1 MAIAMAEI
9 SPWPNLT
16 LHLSY
21 VVSCAEPEPL
31 GEEGRETKF
40 PRREAFG
47 NPTPIRRS
55 NLHLKSRRTIFSWE
69 RHR

>member
-1 MAIAMAEI
+1 MAMAMAEI

-31 GEEGRETKF
+31 GEGGR
-40 PRREAFG
+40 RSSLRGNAFG
-47 NPTPIRRS
+47 NPILIRRS
-55 NLHLKSRRTIFSWE
+55 KVHLISRRTIFSWE
-69 RHR
+69 HPR

>member
-1 MAIAMAEI
+1 MAMAMAEI

-31 GEEGRETKF
+31 GEGERETKF
-40 PRREAFG
+40 PKGNSFG
-47 NPTPIRRS
+47 NTNLIRRS
-55 NLHLKSRRTIFSWE
+55 KVHLISRRTIFTWE